1 MEAVDLARWQFAI
14 TTIYHFLFVPLT
26 LGLSVLV
33 AVMESF
39 HFRTKEAVY
48 RDMAIFWGR
57 LFVINFALGVA
68 TGIVQE
74 FQFGMNWSGYSRFVG
89 DIFGIPLA
97 IEALLAFFMESTFLG
112 IWLFGRNRV
121 HPTLHLLSIWLVAIG
136 SSLSAIWI
144 LVANSWM
151 QEPIGYVIRNGRA
164 ELTDFFAV
172 VLSPH
177 VQVQVPH
184 VILGGMVTG
193 SLFVLGISAW
203 HLLRRCKVDQ
213 FSRSLKIAL
222 VLLGVSSIAVATT
235 GHGQAQHVAKSQPM
249 KMAAFEA
256 LWESEAP
263 AGFSVFSAINQNA
276 GNSTRELRIP
286 YLLSVLAFNNTTSE
300 VKGINDLQKEMEAKY
315 GPGDYVPP
323 VALTYWSFRAMVGL
337 GGAFILLAL
346 WGFVLWWRNALDRS
360 RLFLQM
366 AVFFIFLPYV
376 ANSAG
381 WIVTE
386 LGRQPWIVYGLQRTA
401 DGVSPNVSPA
411 MVLTTM
417 LGFTLLYA
425 FLAVVDFYLLSKFA
439 LERTSS
445 EREAAPVSGAHAY

>member
-1 MEAVDLARWQFAI
+1 MEALDLARWQFAI

-39 HFRTKEAVY
+39 HFRTKLPVY

-74 FQFGMNWSGYSRFVG
+74 FQFGMNWSAYSRFVG
-89 DIFGIPLA
+89 DIFGVPLA

-112 IWLFGRNRV
+112 VWLFGRGKI
-121 HPTLHLLSIWLVAIG
+121 HPTLHLASIWLVAIG
-136 SSLSAIWI
+136 SNLSAVWI

-151 QEPIGYVIRNGRA
+151 QEPIGYVLRNGRA

-203 HLLRRCKVDQ
+203 HLQRRNKVDH
-213 FSRSLKIAL
+213 FGRSIKIAL
-222 VLLGVSSIAVATT
+222 VALGISSIAVATT
-235 GHGQAQHVAKSQPM
+235 GHGQAQHVAKTQPM

-256 LWESEAP
+256 LWETEAP
-263 AGFSVFSAINQNA
+263 AGFSIFSAINQNA
-276 GNSTRELRIP
+276 GNSTRELRVP
-286 YLLSVLAFNNTTSE
+286 FLLSVLAFNNTTSE
-300 VKGINDLQKEMEAKY
+300 VKGINDLQKEMEAQY

-323 VALTYWSFRAMVGL
+323 VALTYWSFRVMVGL
-337 GGAFILLAL
+337 GGLFILIAL
-346 WGFVLWWRNALDRS
+346 WGFVRWWRDRLEQPG
-360 RLFLQM
+360 LFLRVGVV
-366 AVFFIFLPYV
+366 ALFLPYV

-386 LGRQPWIVYGLQRTA
+386 LGRQPWIVYGLQLTA
-401 DGVSPNVSPA
+401 DAVSPNVTA
-411 MVLTTM
+411 NMVLFSM
-417 LGFTLLYA
+417 IGFTVLYA
-425 FLAVVDFYLLSKFA
+425 FLAVVDFYLLSKYA
-439 LERTSS
+439 LERTSP
-445 EREAAPVSGAHAY
+445 ERDAAVSGAHAY